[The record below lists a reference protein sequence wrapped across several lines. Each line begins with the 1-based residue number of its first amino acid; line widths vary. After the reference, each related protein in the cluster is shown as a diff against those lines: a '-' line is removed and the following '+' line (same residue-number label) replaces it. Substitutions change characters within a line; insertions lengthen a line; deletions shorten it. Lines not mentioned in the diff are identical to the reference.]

1 MNSNDMN
8 ILEKLNERYG
18 LTNMTGFKL
27 VVKGTDRDTVLRHFE
42 IDLEILKT
50 TKVKIKEAVRVIQ
63 RENVL
68 DICSYDNGT
77 PVTYYFTED
86 AELRPE
92 DIIDDVRGLCEKFDV
107 TFDDLS

>member
-27 VVKGTDRDTVLRHFE
+27 VTKGTNRKTILRHFE
-42 IDLEILKT
+42 MDLEILNT
-50 TKVKIKEAVRVIQ
+50 SDVKIKEAVRVIQ

-68 DICSYDNGT
+68 DICAYDNGT
-77 PVTYYFTED
+77 PLTYYFTED
-86 AELRPE
+86 ADLRPE
-92 DIIDDVRGLCEKFDV
+92 DIIEDIKGLCEKFDI
-107 TFDDLS
+107 TFDDLR